1 MKPEQSQNLINYLQ
15 TAVGMLELQP
25 ESQLKKDVNFICEF
39 LVNPTFKIAV
49 FAPFNYGKSTLLN
62 ALLGKKTV
70 PIDIIPTTGAAIAV
84 KYGTELK
91 TRITLK
97 DGSEINEDGIDI
109 LKRYAILD
117 DNRRMRDNVAAV
129 DVFCPHPFLE
139 TGVEFLDLPGTD
151 DREAQEMLVRDKLLT
166 ANLIVQVLDARK
178 LMTLNEREN
187 LRDWLLDRGI
197 NTVVFVVN
205 FMNLLELEDQKEVSR
220 RMRFVAESFRLELPN
235 NISNLYRVDALPALR
250 SRLKGDTSAA
260 QTTGLA
266 AFESALQS
274 IVAEQREKG
283 SFSLGRVEA
292 IASQIRQ
299 GMALQIETVTAK
311 LNAAREK
318 LESKKSIQ
326 KRAEKLV
333 KQGFQSSNSEFQS
346 WLYLPK
352 LLDAYQTDLAAALEE
367 RRFDSWQSEKLRQEV
382 LKWQEKLMEWVNKA
396 GEFFDI
402 EKPTQI
408 TIAFPEPPKVF
419 LPPPPPSV
427 AKKSGG
433 IMPLAIA
440 AGLGW
445 LLGGPVGA
453 AVVGGATYL
462 LSDSGEQQPNV
473 SPEEY
478 QEQVKQAYKD
488 AAKDYLQDFSDRAF
502 ASLKEYEPIAEKAI
516 NTPPSETSPEVEKWQ
531 HQLGLL
537 NNLSENLDR
546 ELESLKKSSFS

>member
-1 MKPEQSQNLINYLQ
+1 MKPEQYQNLINHLQ
-15 TAVGMLELQP
+15 TAVGTLELQP
-25 ESQLKKDVNFICEF
+25 ESQLKKDVNSICEF
-39 LVNPTFKIAV
+39 LKNPTFKIAV

-84 KYGTELK
+84 KYGMELQTK
-91 TRITLK
+91 ITLK
-97 DGSEINEDGIDI
+97 DGSEINETGIDI

-117 DNRRMRDNVAAV
+117 DNRRMRDDVAAV

-197 NTVVFVVN
+197 KTVVFVVN
-205 FMNLLELEDQKEVSR
+205 FMNLLEPEDQKEVSR
-220 RMRFVAESFRLELPN
+220 RMRFVAESFRFELPN
-235 NISNLYRVDALPALR
+235 NLSNLYRVDALPALR
-250 SRLKGDTSAA
+250 ARLKGDTSAA

-283 SFSLGRVEA
+283 SLSLGRVEA

-299 GMALQIETVTAK
+299 GMAVQIETATAK

-352 LLDAYQTDLAAALEE
+352 LLDAYQTELASALEE
-367 RRFDSWQSEKLRQEV
+367 RRFDSWQSETLRQEV

-396 GEFFDI
+396 GEFFDV
-402 EKPTQI
+402 EKPEQI
-408 TIAFPEPPKVF
+408 TIAFPEPPKVL

-462 LSDSGEQQPNV
+462 LSDSGEEKPTL

-478 QEQVKQAYKD
+478 QQQVKQAYKD

-516 NTPPSETSPEVEKWQ
+516 NAPPNETSPEVDKWQ

-546 ELESLKKSSFS
+546 KLELLKKSSFS

>member
-1 MKPEQSQNLINYLQ
+1 MKPEQYQNLINHLQ
-15 TAVGMLELQP
+15 TATAMLELEP
-25 ESQLKKDVNFICEF
+25 ESQLKKDVSSICEF

-84 KYGTELK
+84 KYGAILK
-91 TRITLK
+91 TRIILK

-117 DNRRMRDNVAAV
+117 DNRRMRDDVAAV

-151 DREAQEMLVRDKLLT
+151 DREAQEMLVRDRLLT

-178 LMTLNEREN
+178 LMALNEREN

-205 FMNLLELEDQKEVSR
+205 FMNLLELEDQKEVSK
-220 RMRFVAESFRLELPN
+220 RMRFVAESFRFELPN
-235 NISNLYRVDALPALR
+235 NLSNLYRVDALPALR

-274 IVAEQREKG
+274 IVAEQRENT
-283 SFSLGRVEA
+283 SVSLQRVGN

-299 GMALQIETVTAK
+299 SMEAQIETVRTKLTASQ
-311 LNAAREK
+311 EK
-318 LESKKSIQ
+318 LEAKKSIQ
-326 KRAEKLV
+326 QRAEKLV
-333 KQGFQSSNSEFQS
+333 KQGFQSSNSDFQS

-352 LLDAYQTDLAAALEE
+352 LLEAYQTELAAALEE
-367 RRFDSWQSEKLRQEV
+367 RRFDSWQSQTLRPEV
-382 LKWQEKLMEWVNKA
+382 LQWQEKLMEWVNKA
-396 GEFFDI
+396 GEFFEI
-402 EKPTQI
+402 EKPEQI

-445 LLGGPVGA
+445 LLAGPVGA
-453 AVVGGATYL
+453 AVAGGATYL
-462 LSDSGEQQPNV
+462 LSDSKEQKPTV
-473 SPEEY
+473 SPAEY
-478 QEQVKQAYKD
+478 QQQVKQAYKD

-502 ASLKEYEPIAEKAI
+502 ASLKEYEPVAEKAI
-516 NTPPSETSPEVEKWQ
+516 NAPPKETSPEMEKWQ
-531 HQLGLL
+531 NQLGLL

-546 ELESLKKSSFS
+546 ELELLNRL

>member
-1 MKPEQSQNLINYLQ
+1 MKPEQYQNLINHLQ
-15 TAVGMLELQP
+15 TAVGTLELQP
-25 ESQLKKDVNFICEF
+25 ESQLKKDVNSICEF
-39 LVNPTFKIAV
+39 LKNPTFKIAV

-84 KYGTELK
+84 KYGMELQTK
-91 TRITLK
+91 ITLK
-97 DGSEINEDGIDI
+97 DGSEINETGIDI

-117 DNRRMRDNVAAV
+117 DNRRIRDDVAAV

-197 NTVVFVVN
+197 KTVVFVVN
-205 FMNLLELEDQKEVSR
+205 FMNLLEPEDQKEVSR
-220 RMRFVAESFRLELPN
+220 RMRFVAESFRFELPN
-235 NISNLYRVDALPALR
+235 NLSNLYRVDALPALR
-250 SRLKGDTSAA
+250 ARLKGDTSAA

-283 SFSLGRVEA
+283 SLSLGRVEA

-299 GMALQIETVTAK
+299 GMAVQIETATAK

-352 LLDAYQTDLAAALEE
+352 LLDAYQTELASALEE
-367 RRFDSWQSEKLRQEV
+367 RRFDSWQSETLRQEV

-408 TIAFPEPPKVF
+408 TIAFPEPPKVL

-462 LSDSGEQQPNV
+462 LSDSGEEKPTL

-478 QEQVKQAYKD
+478 QQQVKQAYKD

-516 NTPPSETSPEVEKWQ
+516 NAPPNETSPEVDKWQ

-546 ELESLKKSSFS
+546 KLELLKKSSFS

>member
-1 MKPEQSQNLINYLQ
+1 MQKPEQYQNLINYLQ
-15 TAVGMLELQP
+15 TALAMLELEP
-25 ESQLKKDVNFICEF
+25 ESQLKKDVNSICDF
-39 LVNPTFKIAV
+39 LANPTFKIAV

-70 PIDIIPTTGAAIAV
+70 PIDIIPTTGAAISV
-84 KYGTELK
+84 KYGEELQTK
-91 TRITLK
+91 ITLK
-97 DGSEINEDGIDI
+97 DGKEINEEGIGV

-117 DNRRMRDNVAAV
+117 ENRRMRDDVAAV
-129 DVFCPHPFLE
+129 DVFCPHPFLQ

-205 FMNLLELEDQKEVSR
+205 FMNLLEPEDQKEVSN
-220 RMRFVAESFRLELPN
+220 RMRFVAESFRFDLPA

-250 SRLKGDTSAA
+250 ARLKGETSAA

-274 IVAEQREKG
+274 IVAEQGEKT
-283 SFSLGRVEA
+283 SVSVRRVEA

-299 GMALQIETVTAK
+299 AMQVQIETATAK

-318 LESKKSIQ
+318 LEAKKSIQ
-326 KRAEKLV
+326 QRAEKLV
-333 KQGFQSSNSEFQS
+333 KQGFQSSNSDFQS

-352 LLDAYQTDLAAALEE
+352 LLEAYQTELAAALEE
-367 RRFDSWQSEKLRQEV
+367 RRFDSWRSETLRSEV
-382 LKWQEKLMEWVNKA
+382 VQWQEKLMEWVNKA

-402 EKPTQI
+402 EKPEQI
-408 TIAFPEPPKVF
+408 TIAFPEPPKVL

-440 AGLGW
+440 AGIGW
-445 LLGGPVGA
+445 LLGGPAIA

-462 LSDSGEQQPNV
+462 LSDSKEQQPTV

-478 QEQVKQAYKD
+478 QQQVKQAYSD

-502 ASLKEYEPIAEKAI
+502 ASLQKYEPVAEKAI
-516 NTPPSETSPEVEKWQ
+516 NAPPTRTSLEVEKLEN
-531 HQLGLL
+531 QLALL
-537 NNLSENLDR
+537 NNLSENL
-546 ELESLKKSSFS
+546 

>member
-1 MKPEQSQNLINYLQ
+1 MKPEQYLNLINYLQ

-25 ESQLKKDVNFICEF
+25 ESQLKKDVNSICEF

-70 PIDIIPTTGAAIAV
+70 PIDIIPTTGAAIYV
-84 KYGTELK
+84 KYGEELK
-91 TRITLK
+91 TKITLK
-97 DGSEINEDGIDI
+97 DGKEINEEGIGI

-117 DNRRMRDNVAAV
+117 DNRRMRDDVAAV
-129 DVFCPHPFLE
+129 DVFCPNSFLQ

-205 FMNLLELEDQKEVSR
+205 FMNLLEPEEQKEVSN
-220 RMRFVAESFRLELPN
+220 RMRFVAESFRFDLPA

-274 IVAEQREKG
+274 IVAEQGEKT
-283 SFSLGRVEA
+283 SVSVRRVGA

-299 GMALQIETVTAK
+299 AMEVQIETVATQ

-318 LESKKSIQ
+318 LEAKKSIQ

-352 LLDAYQTDLAAALEE
+352 LVEAYQTELASALEE
-367 RRFDSWQSEKLRQEV
+367 RRFDSWQSEKLKPEV
-382 LKWQEKLMEWVNKA
+382 LKWQEKLMEWINKA

-402 EKPTQI
+402 EKPEQI
-408 TIAFPEPPKVF
+408 TIAFAEPPKVL

-440 AGLGW
+440 AGIGW

-462 LSDSGEQQPNV
+462 LSDSKEQQPNV
-473 SPEEY
+473 SPEQY
-478 QEQVKQAYKD
+478 QQQVKQAYSD

-502 ASLKEYEPIAEKAI
+502 ASLQEYEPVAEKAI
-516 NTPPSETSPEVEKWQ
+516 NAPPTPSSLEVEKLEN
-531 HQLGLL
+531 QLALL
-537 NNLSENLDR
+537 NNLSENLHS
-546 ELESLKKSSFS
+546 ELESLNG

>member
-1 MKPEQSQNLINYLQ
+1 MKPEQYQNLINHLQ
-15 TAVGMLELQP
+15 TAVGTLELQP
-25 ESQLKKDVNFICEF
+25 ESQLKKDVNSICEF
-39 LVNPTFKIAV
+39 LKNPTFKIAV

-84 KYGTELK
+84 KYGMELQTK
-91 TRITLK
+91 ITLK
-97 DGSEINEDGIDI
+97 DGSEINETGIDI

-117 DNRRMRDNVAAV
+117 DNRRMRDDVAAV

-197 NTVVFVVN
+197 KTVVFVVN
-205 FMNLLELEDQKEVSR
+205 FMNLLEPEDQKEVSR
-220 RMRFVAESFRLELPN
+220 RMRFVAESFRFELPN
-235 NISNLYRVDALPALR
+235 NLSNLYRVDALPALR
-250 SRLKGDTSAA
+250 ARLKGDTSAA

-283 SFSLGRVEA
+283 SLSLGRVEA

-299 GMALQIETVTAK
+299 GMAVQIETATAK

-352 LLDAYQTDLAAALEE
+352 LLDAYQTELASALEE
-367 RRFDSWQSEKLRQEV
+367 RRFDSWQSETLRQEV

-408 TIAFPEPPKVF
+408 TIAFPEPPKVL

-462 LSDSGEQQPNV
+462 LSDSGEEKPTL

-478 QEQVKQAYKD
+478 QQQVKQAYKD

-516 NTPPSETSPEVEKWQ
+516 NAPPNETSPEVDKWQ

-546 ELESLKKSSFS
+546 KLELLKKSSFS

>member
-1 MKPEQSQNLINYLQ
+1 MQKTERYQNLINYLQ
-15 TAVGMLELQP
+15 TALAMLELEP
-25 ESQLKKDVNFICEF
+25 ESQLKKDVNSICEF
-39 LVNPTFKIAV
+39 LANPTFKIAV

-70 PIDIIPTTGAAIAV
+70 PIDIIPTTGAAISV
-84 KYGTELK
+84 KYGEELQTK
-91 TRITLK
+91 ITLK
-97 DGSEINEDGIDI
+97 DGKEINEEGIGV

-117 DNRRMRDNVAAV
+117 ENRRMRDDVAAV
-129 DVFCPHPFLE
+129 DVFCPHPFLQ
-139 TGVEFLDLPGTD
+139 TGVEFVDLPGTD

-205 FMNLLELEDQKEVSR
+205 FMNLLEPEEQKEVSN
-220 RMRFVAESFRLELPN
+220 RMRFVAESFRFDLPA

-250 SRLKGDTSAA
+250 ARLKGETSAA

-274 IVAEQREKG
+274 IVAEQGEKT
-283 SFSLGRVEA
+283 SVSVRRVEA

-299 GMALQIETVTAK
+299 AMQVQIETARAK

-318 LESKKSIQ
+318 LEAKKSIQ
-326 KRAEKLV
+326 QRAEKLV
-333 KQGFQSSNSEFQS
+333 KQGFQSSNSDFQS

-352 LLDAYQTDLAAALEE
+352 LLEAYQTELAAALEE
-367 RRFDSWQSEKLRQEV
+367 RRFDSWRSETLRQEV

-402 EKPTQI
+402 EKPEQI
-408 TIAFPEPPKVF
+408 TIAFPEPPKVL

-440 AGLGW
+440 AGIGW
-445 LLGGPVGA
+445 LLGGPAIAV
-453 AVVGGATYL
+453 VVGGATYL
-462 LSDSGEQQPNV
+462 LSDSKEQQPTV

-478 QEQVKQAYKD
+478 QQQVKQAYND

-502 ASLKEYEPIAEKAI
+502 ASLQKYEPVAEKAI
-516 NTPPSETSPEVEKWQ
+516 NAPPTRTSLEVEKLEN
-531 HQLGLL
+531 QLALL

-546 ELESLKKSSFS
+546 ELESLNGS